1 MQKVI
6 WTCWFQGRQEAP
18 QLVEKCLQSWEEHN
32 PEWELRCLDASS
44 ISKYID
50 LCTYV
55 DLNRQSI
62 TAASLSDILR
72 VLLLHEY
79 GGVWV
84 DATTVCNVPL
94 DDWLPA
100 AANTGFFAF
109 AGSFSD
115 LVLGSWFLAAESGNS
130 LVAKWTARV
139 VRYWHGRERSYD
151 YFWLHRQFGQLCSID
166 KQAFRAWQ
174 AVPRISAND
183 PPHAIQTVGMC
194 EDFDSVRSR
203 IDWTVP
209 VFKLTYRFETKRL
222 TPNSLIARLLN
233 MSESDVPPSII
244 SKREPESAAG
254 PIGLLKVRT
263 ENLGDH
269 IQIIAAENLLR
280 RGGLKPSFTVDR
292 DDGLSHP
299 PPEQGETASGIVLN
313 GWFKDNVSE
322 WPPHSAY
329 RPLYFGFHISLYLE
343 SSLTSPAALEHYTA
357 HGPVGCRDRHTLSLL
372 RSHGIQ
378 AFLSNCP
385 TITFARRL
393 PDPDRQSEVF
403 VVSRDHRILEFLPA
417 SIGPYTFVSHYSE
430 SNEFTENKHQAAELL
445 KTYRD
450 RARLVIT
457 TMLHCALPV
466 IAMGIPVVVFCPP
479 NEGVEHD
486 ADLARFSSLS
496 ELIRVFRVSEATLVD
511 WQGYSPD
518 VSTLKL
524 KLLERFFAMVERWGD
539 PSPSPIGPIAP
550 STVLPVPD
558 RLYPVSDDLE
568 RLDELAR
575 KKSPDRLRWGTSSSY
590 SPDWADRGKVAARF
604 IRDGSR
610 VLEIGTGSGTLRRLI
625 ANRCNY
631 TGADLEPVDD
641 NSLVLDVDD
650 EPLPRGSW
658 DTIVLLEV
666 LEYLHH
672 PTEVL
677 GKIANAA
684 SQLVISYSCCVDG
697 GSECV
702 SERRSHGWVNSMTE
716 QDIRDALASLGFR
729 MSGRQ
734 MFNSTPHLEEIVFE
748 FVK

>member
-6 WTCWFQGRQEAP
+6 WTCWFQGRREAP
-18 QLVEKCLQSWEEHN
+18 PLVEKCLRSWEERN
-32 PEWELRCLDASS
+32 PGWELRCLDART

-50 LCTYV
+50 LGSYV

-84 DATTVCNVPL
+84 DATTFCNVPL
-94 DDWLPA
+94 DDWLPVA
-100 AANTGFFAF
+100 ADTGFFAF
-109 AGSFSD
+109 SGSFSD

-130 LVAKWTARV
+130 LLAKWTARV
-139 VRYWHGRERSYD
+139 VQYWHRRERSHD

-194 EDFDSVRSR
+194 EDFESVRSE

-209 VFKLTYRFETKRL
+209 VFKLTYRFDAKRL
-222 TPNSLIARLLN
+222 TPNSVIARLLN
-233 MSESDVPPSII
+233 LSEGDEPPPTS
-244 SKREPESAAG
+244 SSRESPAAPA
-254 PIGLLKVRT
+254 PIGLLKVDT

-269 IQIIAAENLLR
+269 IQIIAAEGLLR
-280 RGGLKPSFTVDR
+280 RAGLVPSFTVDR
-292 DDGLSHP
+292 DSGISHP
-299 PPEQGETASGIVLN
+299 PPVQGELAPGILLN
-313 GWFKDNVSE
+313 GWFKGNFSE

-329 RPLYFGFHISLYLE
+329 RPLYLGFHISLYAE
-343 SSLTSPAALEHYTA
+343 SELISPAALNHYAA
-357 HGPVGCRDRHTLSLL
+357 HGPIGCRDRRTLSLL
-372 RSHGIQ
+372 LNHGVQ

-385 TITFARRL
+385 TITLARRL
-393 PDPDRQSEVF
+393 PDPERQTEVF
-403 VVSRDHRILEFLPA
+403 VVSRDRRILDFLPA
-417 SIGPYTFVSHYSE
+417 SIGLYTFVSHYSG
-430 SNEFTENKHQAAELL
+430 SNEFLENKHQATELL

-450 RARLVIT
+450 RAKLVVT
-457 TMLHCALPV
+457 TMLHCALPA
-466 IAMGIPVVVFCPP
+466 IAMGIPVVVFYPP
-479 NEGVEHD
+479 NEGLERD

-496 ELIRVFRVSEATLVD
+496 ELIRVFRVSEAILVD

-524 KLLERFFAMVERWGD
+524 KLLDSFFSMTERWGHF
-539 PSPSPIGPIAP
+539 SPSPIGPIAP
-550 STVLPVPD
+550 SKTLPVPD
-558 RLYPVSDDLE
+558 RAYPLCDDLE
-568 RLDELAR
+568 RLDELER
-575 KKSPDRLRWGTSSSY
+575 TKSPDRLRWGMILSY
-590 SPDWADRGKVAARF
+590 SPDWADRGKVAAQF

-631 TGADLEPVDD
+631 TGADLEPLDD
-641 NSLVLDVDD
+641 NSLVLDVDN

-658 DTIVLLEV
+658 DTIVLLGV
-666 LEYLHH
+666 LEYLHY
-672 PTEVL
+672 PAKALE
-677 GKIANAA
+677 KIANTA
-684 SQLVISYSCCVDG
+684 SQLVISYCCCVDI
-697 GSECV
+697 SEECA
-702 SERRSHGWVNSMTE
+702 SERRSRGWVNSMTE
-716 QDIRDALASLGFR
+716 QDIGHELARLGFR

-734 MFNSTPHLEEIVFE
+734 LFKSTPHLEDIVFE